1 VICRDVPY
9 GEDRHCNPTMLPVF
23 DKCIFRANMTDRR
36 TAFVSKGMTV
46 MNEMPDSLWAA
57 AGRQF

>member
-1 VICRDVPY
+1 LQSHNVASLD
-9 GEDRHCNPTMLPVF
+9 T
-23 DKCIFRANMTDRR
+23 CIFRANMTDRR
-36 TAFVSKGMTV
+36 TVFVSKGMTV

>member
-1 VICRDVPY
+1 
-9 GEDRHCNPTMLPVF
+9 MLPVF
-23 DKCIFRANMTDRR
+23 EKCIFRANMTDRR